1 MSAAPVPP
9 PPDADTGNDGGIA
22 AADAARLNAAAPGPA
37 PTPPTIHA
45 VAAAVPSEPGPQRD
59 GTADDAPADEA
70 AVAQAIRAARTARE
84 PLLVVG
90 AGTKLGMLRPV
101 QAARALSTRN
111 LVGVTL
117 YAPKEL
123 VISAR
128 AGTPIATLEATV
140 AEHGQ
145 HLIAEPPDLSALL
158 GTGGAQTLGG
168 VVATNLSGPRRVAWG
183 AMRDHVLGVRAVN
196 GDGEVFHSGG
206 RVLKNVTGLD
216 LCKLLTG
223 SHGTLGVLT
232 EITLKVLPAPELT
245 GTLVLAGLDATA
257 GVAALSAALGSPYGV
272 SGAAWL
278 PADAAARVPELAQ
291 FGTVALMR
299 IEDFAA
305 SVAYRTGRL
314 ALDLVKWGQAVLLDD
329 PASRSVWRAVRNVVP
344 LDAAGAEIVWRVSVR
359 PSTGP
364 GVLAAAGVRG
374 FLDWGG
380 GLVWLAGPASAHDAV
395 IAAVREAGGIW
406 TVMRA
411 PEGFRASAQMVPPEP
426 APVAALTRRVK
437 AVMDPGGI
445 LNPGRIYAGV

>member
-1 MSAAPVPP
+1 
-9 PPDADTGNDGGIA
+9 
-22 AADAARLNAAAPGPA
+22 
-37 PTPPTIHA
+37 
-45 VAAAVPSEPGPQRD
+45 
-59 GTADDAPADEA
+59 
-70 AVAQAIRAARTARE
+70 
-84 PLLVVG
+84 
-90 AGTKLGMLRPV
+90 MLRPV